1 MLALAA
7 ALRPAPAWR
16 GGRLEPP
23 AAVVGLPLVVFAVQ
37 AAVWA
42 AWVGG
47 SAGIGANT
55 TGYWLAAATALVVT
69 NRRSAFAVAV
79 AVAVIAHLTLPRLS
93 SGHVIFAARSF
104 FGVHRVI
111 ESADG
116 TTHRLTHGTTLHG
129 WERLGTG
136 RCAAEPATTI
146 PMAQS
151 DSCSGVG
158 TSAAARSRGVIGL
171 GAGEIGCYAPPGG
184 RWTFLEIDP
193 LVERIARDPALFTVL
208 RRCRRHRS
216 RRHRR
221 RPNRT
226 GRDPRRRLA
235 RHGGDRRL
243 QLRCRAGAPADA
255 RVRAA
260 RARAGPPR
268 RTRRVPPL
276 EPLSGTGAGG
286 RRRGRETWAPVPSS
300 RPTTR
305 RVPTR
310 RGRNG
315 WWWRASGR

>member
-16 GGRLEPP
+16 GGRLEPL

-37 AAVWA
+37 AAVWSA
-42 AWVGG
+42 GLGG

-136 RCAAEPATTI
+136 RCEPTSYYHPDGPI
-146 PMAQS
+146 GQLFR
-151 DSCSGVG
+151 VG
-158 TSAAARSRGVIGL
+158 ASAAARSR
-171 GAGEIGCYAPPGG
+171 
-184 RWTFLEIDP
+184 
-193 LVERIARDPALFTVL
+193 
-208 RRCRRHRS
+208 
-216 RRHRR
+216 
-221 RPNRT
+221 
-226 GRDPRRRLA
+226 
-235 RHGGDRRL
+235 
-243 QLRCRAGAPADA
+243 
-255 RVRAA
+255 
-260 RARAGPPR
+260 
-268 RTRRVPPL
+268 
-276 EPLSGTGAGG
+276 
-286 RRRGRETWAPVPSS
+286 
-300 RPTTR
+300 
-305 RVPTR
+305 
-310 RGRNG
+310 
-315 WWWRASGR
+315 